1 MEKKLYYYC
10 SAKTFESILKNKEFW
25 LSDVSRSNDYAEIS
39 VFFNRV
45 KEKLEERLRCLSTDS
60 AQHKGRYSHVHKSAL
75 GQLNQAMMHSYFFAM
90 CFTSLKDNLSQ
101 WRAYGDD
108 GRGFCIEI
116 DSEKLERL
124 KSKYCD
130 TEMMKLK
137 PISYSS
143 DDMDIEIDQLISSL
157 DAIINSSDSSKRVVD
172 ACREWALTVV
182 NAAAYYKTE
191 GFFVEKETRLCYARV
206 TTIKQ
211 MRNVDYGSHLE
222 KIGFRVTNNDCIPYM
237 TFPIGK
243 FRTLISNITIGPRNM
258 ASADIVQFMLAKY
271 KFSQKISVSK
281 SNVTYRG
288 K

>member
-1 MEKKLYYYC
+1 MENKLYYYC

-45 KEKLEERLRCLSTDS
+45 KEKLKEKLECLGAATTQDPERYR
-60 AQHKGRYSHVHKSAL
+60 RVYMSAL
-75 GQLNQAMMHSYFFAM
+75 RRIDEAMMHSYFFAM
-90 CFTSLKDNLSQ
+90 CFTTLKDNLSQ

-108 GRGFCIEI
+108 GCGFCLEI
-116 DSEKLERL
+116 DYEKLNRL
-124 KSKYCD
+124 RSNYC
-130 TEMMKLK
+130 TTSMMNLK
-137 PISYSS
+137 TISYSTEQMDS
-143 DDMDIEIDQLISSL
+143 DIEQLVQKL
-157 DAIINSSDSSKRVVD
+157 NNIIGSNNPTKSVAKECWDWVFDVI
-172 ACREWALTVV
+172 

-191 GFFVEKETRLCYARV
+191 GFFVEEETRLCYARV

-211 MRNVDYGSHLE
+211 MRNADYGSHLE
-222 KIGFRVTNNDCIPYM
+222 RIGFRVTNNDCIPYM

-243 FRTLISNITIGPRNM
+243 FRTLISGITIGPRNM
-258 ASADIVQFMLAKY
+258 VSTDIVQFMLAKY
-271 KFSQKISVSK
+271 KFSRKIDVRK